1 MTRSL
6 TVAAA
11 QLGPSSNTKAQTV
24 ERMVALLKE
33 AGRRE
38 VELLAFSELS
48 LTPYFATR
56 VHESWQDFL
65 EDGLPS
71 PVTQP
76 LFEAAR
82 QAALHWLFPFAE
94 RENGRVYNTAVLIDP
109 TGTIVQKYRKTH
121 IPGVVEPRWEG
132 LDIFEK
138 RYFTEGN
145 LGFPVTA
152 LPKRHGTRLGTLICY
167 DRRFS
172 EGYRALALGGAELI
186 CVPYNTPTFGR
197 PREEGH
203 ETAEILLRAAAIE
216 NQLFIVAAGK
226 AGVEDGAEYIGGSE
240 VISPEGKVL
249 AKAQTDG
256 DELVVAT
263 IDLDAITQL
272 KAKWDFMP
280 DRRPE
285 LYQALVHTEHTE
297 HTAYG
302 SEEK

>member
-33 AGRRE
+33 AGQRE
-38 VELLAFSELS
+38 VALLTFSELS

-65 EDGLPS
+65 EDSLPS

-82 QAALHWLFPFAE
+82 QAALHWIFPFAE

-109 TGTIVQKYRKTH
+109 AGTRVQKYRKAH
-121 IPGVVEPRWEG
+121 IPGVVEPRGAG

-138 RYFTEGN
+138 RYFAEGN

-152 LPKRHGTRLGTLICY
+152 LSQAQIGTLICY

-172 EGYRALALGGAELI
+172 EGYRALALGGAEII
-186 CVPYNTPTFGR
+186 CIPYNTPTFGR

-203 ETAEILLRAAAIE
+203 ETAEVLLRAAAIE

-285 LYQALVHTEHTE
+285 LYQALVHQEHQ
-297 HTAYG
+297 AYG

>member
-1 MTRSL
+1 MTRSF

-24 ERMVALLKE
+24 ERMVALIQE
-33 AGRRE
+33 AGRRD
-38 VELLAFSELS
+38 VELLTFSELS

-56 VHESWQDFL
+56 VHAAWQDFP

-71 PVTQP
+71 AVTQP

-82 QAALHWLFPFAE
+82 QAELHWIFPFAE
-94 RENGRVYNTAVLIDP
+94 RENGQVYNTAVLIDP
-109 TGTIVQKYRKTH
+109 TGTIVQKYRKAH
-121 IPGVVEPRWEG
+121 IPGVVEPRGQE

-138 RYFTEGN
+138 RYFAEGN

-152 LPKRHGTRLGTLICY
+152 LRTGESARLGMLICY

-172 EGYRALALGGAELI
+172 EAYRALALDGAELI
-186 CVPYNTPTFGR
+186 CIPYNTPTFGR
-197 PREEGH
+197 PPEEGH

-216 NQLFIVAAGK
+216 NQVFIVAAGK
-226 AGVEDGAEYIGGSE
+226 AGVEDGVEYIGGSE

-249 AKAQTDG
+249 AKARTDG
-256 DELVVAT
+256 DELVVT
-263 IDLDAITQL
+263 MIDLDALTQL

-285 LYQALVHTEHTE
+285 LYQTLADKDR
-297 HTAYG
+297 TAAASTG
-302 SEEK
+302 K

>member
-1 MTRSL
+1 MIRSF

-24 ERMVALLKE
+24 ERMVALIQE
-33 AGRRE
+33 AGRRD
-38 VELLAFSELS
+38 VELLTFSELS

-56 VHESWQDFL
+56 VHAAWQDFP
-65 EDGLPS
+65 EDSLPS
-71 PVTQP
+71 AVTQP

-82 QAALHWLFPFAE
+82 QAELHWIFPFAE
-94 RENGRVYNTAVLIDP
+94 RENGQVYNTAVLIDP
-109 TGTIVQKYRKTH
+109 TGTIVQKYRKAH
-121 IPGVVEPRWEG
+121 IPGVVEPRGEG

-152 LPKRHGTRLGTLICY
+152 LRTGESARLGMLICY

-172 EGYRALALGGAELI
+172 EAYRTLALDGAELI
-186 CVPYNTPTFGR
+186 CIPYNTPTFSR
-197 PREEGH
+197 PPEEGH

-216 NQLFIVAAGK
+216 NQVFIVAAGK
-226 AGVEDGAEYIGGSE
+226 AGVEDGVEYIGGSE

-249 AKAQTDG
+249 AKARTDG
-256 DELVVAT
+256 DELVVTT
-263 IDLDAITQL
+263 IDLDTLTKL
-272 KAKWDFMP
+272 KARWDFMP

-285 LYQALVHTEHTE
+285 LYRTLADKDR
-297 HTAYG
+297 TAAVSAG
-302 SEEK
+302 K

>member
-11 QLGPSSNTKAQTV
+11 QLGPSSNTKEETV
-24 ERMVALLKE
+24 KRMVTLLEE
-33 AGRRE
+33 AGQRN
-38 VELLAFSELS
+38 VELLTFSELS

-56 VHESWQDFL
+56 VQESWQHL
-65 EDGLPS
+65 PEDSLPS

-76 LFEAAR
+76 LFEAGR
-82 QAALHWLFPFAE
+82 QARLHWILPYAE
-94 RENGRVYNTAVLIDP
+94 RENGSVYNTAALINP
-109 TGTIVQKYRKTH
+109 EGAIVQKYRKAH

-145 LGFPVTA
+145 LGFPVTT
-152 LPKRHGTRLGTLICY
+152 LPQDKVQMGTLICY

-172 EGYRALALGGAELI
+172 EVYRALALGGAELI
-186 CVPYNTPTFGR
+186 CIPYNTPTFGR

-203 ETAEILLRAAAIE
+203 ETAEVLLRAAAIE

-240 VISPEGKVL
+240 IISPEGKVL

-263 IDLDAITQL
+263 IELSTITEL

-285 LYQALVHTEHTE
+285 MYQALVQKEQTEQ
-297 HTAYG
+297 
-302 SEEK
+302 EEQ

>member
-1 MTRSL
+1 MTRSF

-11 QLGPSSNTKAQTV
+11 QLGPSSSTKAQTV
-24 ERMVALLKE
+24 ERMIALIQE
-33 AGRRE
+33 AGRRD
-38 VELLAFSELS
+38 VELLTFSELS

-56 VHESWQDFL
+56 VHAAWQDFP

-71 PVTQP
+71 AVTQP

-82 QAALHWLFPFAE
+82 QAELHWIFPFAE
-94 RENGRVYNTAVLIDP
+94 RENGQVYNTAVLIDP
-109 TGTIVQKYRKTH
+109 AGTIVQKYRKAH
-121 IPGVVEPRWEG
+121 IPGVVEPRGEG

-152 LPKRHGTRLGTLICY
+152 LRTGESARLGMLICY

-172 EGYRALALGGAELI
+172 EAYRALALDGAELI
-186 CVPYNTPTFGR
+186 CISYNTPTFGR
-197 PREEGH
+197 PPEEGH

-216 NQLFIVAAGK
+216 NQVFIVAAGK
-226 AGVEDGAEYIGGSE
+226 AGVEDGVEYIGGSE

-249 AKAQTDG
+249 AKARTDG
-256 DELVVAT
+256 DELVVST
-263 IDLDAITQL
+263 IDLDTLTKL
-272 KAKWDFMP
+272 KARWDFMP

-285 LYQALVHTEHTE
+285 LYQTLADKAR
-297 HTAYG
+297 TAAVSAG
-302 SEEK
+302 K

>member
-11 QLGPSSNTKAQTV
+11 QLGPSSNTKEETV
-24 ERMVALLKE
+24 KRMVTLLEE
-33 AGRRE
+33 AGQRN
-38 VELLAFSELS
+38 VELLTFSELS

-56 VHESWQDFL
+56 VHESWQHL
-65 EDGLPS
+65 PEDSLPS

-76 LFEAAR
+76 LFEAGR
-82 QAALHWLFPFAE
+82 QARLHWILPYAE
-94 RENGRVYNTAVLIDP
+94 RENGSVYNTAALINPD
-109 TGTIVQKYRKTH
+109 GAIVQKYRKAH

-145 LGFPVTA
+145 LGFPVTT
-152 LPKRHGTRLGTLICY
+152 LPQDKVQLGTLICY

-172 EGYRALALGGAELI
+172 EVYRALALGGAELI
-186 CVPYNTPTFGR
+186 CSPYNTRTFGR

-203 ETAEILLRAAAIE
+203 ETAEVLLRAAAIE

-240 VISPEGKVL
+240 IISPEGKVL

-263 IDLDAITQL
+263 IELSTITEL

-285 LYQALVHTEHTE
+285 MYQALVQKEQTEQ
-297 HTAYG
+297 
-302 SEEK
+302 EEQ

>member
-1 MTRSL
+1 MTRSF

-11 QLGPSSNTKAQTV
+11 QLGPSSSTKARTV
-24 ERMVALLKE
+24 ERMVALIQE
-33 AGRRE
+33 AGRRD
-38 VELLAFSELS
+38 VELLTFSELS

-56 VHESWQDFL
+56 VHAAWQDFP

-71 PVTQP
+71 AVTQP

-82 QAALHWLFPFAE
+82 QAELHWIFPFAE
-94 RENGRVYNTAVLIDP
+94 RENGQVYNTAVLIDP
-109 TGTIVQKYRKTH
+109 AGTIVQKYRKAH
-121 IPGVVEPRWEG
+121 IPGVVEPRGEG

-152 LPKRHGTRLGTLICY
+152 LRTGESARLGMLICY

-172 EGYRALALGGAELI
+172 EAYRALALDGAELI
-186 CVPYNTPTFGR
+186 CIPYNTPTFGR
-197 PREEGH
+197 PPEEGH

-216 NQLFIVAAGK
+216 NQVFIVAAGK
-226 AGVEDGAEYIGGSE
+226 AGVEDGVEYIGGSE

-249 AKAQTDG
+249 AKARTDG
-256 DELVVAT
+256 DELVVTT
-263 IDLDAITQL
+263 IDLDALTKL
-272 KAKWDFMP
+272 KARWDFMP

-285 LYQALVHTEHTE
+285 LYQTLADKDR
-297 HTAYG
+297 TAAVSAG
-302 SEEK
+302 K